1 MQVFSSKV
9 LPFLSFFCLS
19 FFRSYLGISFHLA
32 NLSACTSG
40 VGVGDDVNDDGVV
53 FVHSTLPQRFSQP
66 HFFAQ
71 KIPPLLFLSLLSP
84 FFLQSRSIRRQMHFF
99 ASFSAAAPIHLQGQ
113 DSNPYPCTSRLPVK
127 LSGTLCSQI
136 NKNRFDLKLK

>member
-1 MQVFSSKV
+1 MIVLNQMQVFSSKV

-40 VGVGDDVNDDGVV
+40 VGVV
-53 FVHSTLPQRFSQP
+53 FVHSTLPQRFLQP

-99 ASFSAAAPIHLQGQ
+99 ASFSAAALLPNPIARTGFE
-113 DSNPYPCTSRLPVK
+113 PP
-127 LSGTLCSQI
+127 TLVQI
-136 NKNRFDLKLK
+136 AFL